1 MATSEELNQQL
12 QAAKEEA
19 ALTLEQ
25 LHLVQEEL
33 EVYFLK
39 AQDLEKQLQ
48 QAKADST
55 AQSKLQSERDQ
66 ANQERDQCKAERDT
80 LKSERDQ
87 LKASSKQANDNAKTL
102 TKARDQANKER
113 DQLKAERD
121 EASSQAQ
128 SQSELVKTAQRMLEG
143 QARYLEDLS
152 RKEEQA
158 DQAIDELRMLKREI
172 LHYIH
177 HSRPNPSLD
186 PQKIQRLIEL
196 AKQTAVP

>member
-1 MATSEELNQQL
+1 M
-12 QAAKEEA
+12 
-19 ALTLEQ
+19 
-25 LHLVQEEL
+25 
-33 EVYFLK
+33 
-39 AQDLEKQLQ
+39 
-48 QAKADST
+48 
-55 AQSKLQSERDQ
+55 
-66 ANQERDQCKAERDT
+66 
-80 LKSERDQ
+80 
-87 LKASSKQANDNAKTL
+87 
-102 TKARDQANKER
+102 
-113 DQLKAERD
+113 
-121 EASSQAQ
+121 
-128 SQSELVKTAQRMLEG
+128 KTAQRMLEG